1 MADISAGAQAV
12 LDFWFRDHGGDD
24 WFGGKASFDV
34 EVRIGFAATLVAAER
49 CELSHWRETAQG
61 RLAEI
66 IVLDQF
72 SRQLYRNSARAFAN
86 DALALALAQEA
97 VRLGADARMNAQEKQ
112 FLYMPYMH
120 SESLVIHEEA
130 MRLFAA
136 LDESVFKF
144 EVAHRDVLKR
154 FGRYPRRNV
163 ALGRPSTAAE
173 LAYMEDT
180 GNRMF

>member
-1 MADISAGAQAV
+1 MQSLSFRKELTEERVPWRAAAVSLLISFSILFFVWLQFRQRGRIYYETSPSPSSQPLTAADPATEQNV
-12 LDFWFRDHGGDD
+12 RDYQ
-24 WFGGKASFDV
+24 K
-34 EVRIGFAATLVAAER
+34 
-49 CELSHWRETAQG
+49 
-61 RLAEI
+61 
-66 IVLDQF
+66 
-72 SRQLYRNSARAFAN
+72 
-86 DALALALAQEA
+86 
-97 VRLGADARMNAQEKQ
+97 
-112 FLYMPYMH
+112 
-120 SESLVIHEEA
+120 EA